1 MKKILDP
8 LFGIWVA
15 IITHKL
21 RSFLTILGV
30 VIGVAAVIALMSI
43 GKGTEASIMK
53 RIQSLGSNLIFVRP
67 GATTQAGVRS
77 AFGTATSLTLEDASA
92 IRSQISNLSSIA
104 PYNSTSQQLVAA
116 GKNMRAQIVGT
127 NTDYKI
133 GYNLKVIKGTFFT
146 EWDFENNSRLAVL
159 GSNVASTLFSNSD
172 PVGQTIRAGNQI
184 VRVIGVLQSTG
195 ASSMGTSPDDSLIIP
210 LSAMQEMYSQQR
222 TNSGDHVVSSI
233 ALTLSDQSY
242 SSQVI
247 DELTSLLRTRHKIAA
262 GKEAD
267 FSITSIEEVARTVSE
282 TASNLTFF
290 LGAIAAISLLVGG
303 IGVMNIMLVS
313 VSERR
318 REIGIRKALGAK
330 ERDIWGQFLIEAAFL
345 TIFGGIIGILVGWG
359 SSYMVSRFMSMTTLV
374 SADIVIL
381 AMSVSIG
388 IGIFFGFY
396 PAWNASRLDP
406 IDALRSE

>member
-1 MKKILDP
+1 MKRLTEPI
-8 LFGIWVA
+8 FGIWVA
-15 IITHKL
+15 LITHKL
-21 RSFLTILGV
+21 RSILTILGV

-43 GKGTEASIMK
+43 GKGTEASIMS

-67 GATTQAGVRS
+67 GATTQFGVRS
-77 AFGTATSLTLEDASA
+77 ASGSATSLTLEDASA
-92 IRSQISNLSSIA
+92 IKSQVLKISSVA
-104 PYNSTSQQLVAA
+104 PYNTTSQQLVAA
-116 GKNMRAQIVGT
+116 GQNMRAQIIGT
-127 NTDYKI
+127 NTDYQI
-133 GYNLKVIKGTFFT
+133 AYNLKIAKGSFFT
-146 EWDFENNSRLAVL
+146 EWNYENGDRCAVL
-159 GSNVASTLFSNSD
+159 GSNVSSTLFQNRD
-172 PVGQTIRAGNQI
+172 PIGETIRAGNQI

-195 ASSMGTSPDDSLIIP
+195 ASSMGTSPDDSLLIP

-222 TNSGDHVVSSI
+222 TSRGEHVISSI
-233 ALTLSDQSY
+233 AVTLIDQDY

-247 DELTSLLRTRHKIAA
+247 EQITSVLRTRHNISF
-262 GKEAD
+262 GKGSD

-282 TASNLTFF
+282 TASSLTLF

-330 ERDIWGQFLIEAAFL
+330 ESDIWSQFLIEAAFL
-345 TIFGGIIGILVGWG
+345 TIIGGILGILVGWG
-359 SSYMVSRFMSMTTLV
+359 ASYFVSRLMSMATLV
-374 SADIVIL
+374 SADIVLL
-381 AMSVSIG
+381 AISVSVG

-396 PAWNASRLDP
+396 PAWNASRLNP